1 WRLGEWEDDTSD
13 GTVAAAEKISTRY
26 KVSTRFREVKI
37 AVRGSEK
44 GSTRFRKS
52 VQGSEKKSIL
62 EGDVAQGDWWIK
74 NISAAMKNDQNT
86 LRSGLLIGWS
96 IELTKMPPTPLGL

>member
-26 KVSTRFREVKI
+26 KVSTRFREVRI
-37 AVRGSEK
+37 AVRGSKK

-62 EGDVAQGDWWIK
+62 EGDVAQCD
-74 NISAAMKNDQNT
+74 
-86 LRSGLLIGWS
+86 
-96 IELTKMPPTPLGL
+96 